1 MRLSLPV
8 NPAPQFHLGNS
19 VHRHLCQVKPDGVG
33 ENAIRAYVTVM
44 NEFSLRKWSMRLGA
58 LLIPVLFLLGIWWA
72 IDGIR
77 SWRDGPS
84 PETIASASLTGIR
97 EQNRLSAF
105 AANYAAVVTSEQ
117 QRFGLSAKKTLIM
130 QGLVRYE
137 VDLSKLSEDDVRWDA
152 STGILRVKI
161 PAIETAPPQI
171 DLKSIQEYGE
181 KGILRAFTN
190 VDDVLD
196 DANRDKGVAELTRQA
211 NGPVPMRLARE
222 AFKKAITNN
231 FQSPLR
237 AAGLDAKVE
246 AYFADELGGNITTRW
261 DESTPLSE
269 IVR

>member
-1 MRLSLPV
+1 VSEAPVRVWMRPAAAIAASLLFIAIAYWTV
-8 NPAPQFHLGNS
+8 
-19 VHRHLCQVKPDGVG
+19 DG
-33 ENAIRAYVTVM
+33 
-44 NEFSLRKWSMRLGA
+44 F
-58 LLIPVLFLLGIWWA
+58 
-72 IDGIR
+72 R

-137 VDLSKLSEDDVRWDA
+137 VDLAKLTDDDVRWDA
-152 STGILRVKI
+152 ATKTLSVKI
-161 PAIETAPPQI
+161 PPIETAPPQI

-181 KGILRAFTN
+181 NGILRAFTN

-196 DANRDKGVAELTRQA
+196 DANRAKGQAELVRQA
-211 NGPVPMRLARE
+211 NGPVPMRLARD
-222 AFKKAITNN
+222 AFKRAIAQN
-231 FQSPLR
+231 FQVPLR

-246 AYFADELGGNITTRW
+246 TYFADELGGDVSTRW
-261 DESTPLSE
+261 DESTPLSD
-269 IVR
+269 IVNDRQ

>member
-1 MRLSLPV
+1 MTANPV
-8 NPAPQFHLGNS
+8 RS
-19 VHRHLCQVKPDGVG
+19 
-33 ENAIRAYVTVM
+33 
-44 NEFSLRKWSMRLGA
+44 WSMRFA
-58 LLIPVLFLLGIWWA
+58 AFAVPILFILMIWWA
-72 IDGIR
+72 VDGFR

-137 VDLSKLSEDDVRWDA
+137 VDMAKLTEDDVRWDA
-152 STGILRVKI
+152 STGTLRVKI

-171 DLKSIQEYGE
+171 DMNSIQEYGE
-181 KGILRAFTN
+181 NGLLRAFTN

-196 DANRDKGVAELTRQA
+196 DANRAKGQAELVRQA
-211 NGPVPMRLARE
+211 NGPVPMKLARD
-222 AFKKAITNN
+222 AFKRAIAQN
-231 FQSPLR
+231 FQVPLR

-246 AYFADELGGNITTRW
+246 AYFADELGGNVTTRW

-269 IVR
+269 IAKQK

>member
-1 MRLSLPV
+1 MTANPV
-8 NPAPQFHLGNS
+8 RNWPVRIA
-19 VHRHLCQVKPDGVG
+19 
-33 ENAIRAYVTVM
+33 AIAVPII
-44 NEFSLRKWSMRLGA
+44 
-58 LLIPVLFLLGIWWA
+58 LILMIWWA
-72 IDGIR
+72 VDGIR

-137 VDLSKLSEDDVRWDA
+137 VDMAKLTEDDVRWDS
-152 STGILRVKI
+152 STSTLRVKI

-171 DLKSIQEYGE
+171 DMGSIQEYGE
-181 KGILRAFTN
+181 NGLLRAFTN

-196 DANRDKGVAELTRQA
+196 DANRAKGQAELVRQA
-211 NGPVPMRLARE
+211 NGPVPMKLARD
-222 AFKKAITNN
+222 AFKRAIAQN
-231 FQSPLR
+231 FQAPLR

-269 IVR
+269 IVK

>member
-1 MRLSLPV
+1 
-8 NPAPQFHLGNS
+8 
-19 VHRHLCQVKPDGVG
+19 
-33 ENAIRAYVTVM
+33 M
-44 NEFSLRKWSMRLGA
+44 NEFSLRNWSMRIGA

-222 AFKKAITNN
+222 AFKRAITNN
-231 FQSPLR
+231 FQAPLR

>member
-1 MRLSLPV
+1 MTANPV
-8 NPAPQFHLGNS
+8 
-19 VHRHLCQVKPDGVG
+19 R
-33 ENAIRAYVTVM
+33 E
-44 NEFSLRKWSMRLGA
+44 WSMRFAA
-58 LLIPVLFLLGIWWA
+58 LSVPILFILMIWWA
-72 IDGIR
+72 VDGIR

-137 VDLSKLSEDDVRWDA
+137 VDMSKLTDDDVRWDA
-152 STGILRVKI
+152 STSTLRVKI

-171 DLKSIQEYGE
+171 DMNSIQEYGE
-181 KGILRAFTN
+181 NGILRAFTN

-196 DANRDKGVAELTRQA
+196 DANRAKGQTELVRQA
-211 NGPVPMRLARE
+211 NGPVPMKLARD
-222 AFKKAITNN
+222 AFKRAIAQN
-231 FQSPLR
+231 FQVPLR
-237 AAGLDAKVE
+237 AAGVDAKVE
-246 AYFADELGGNITTRW
+246 AYFADELGGNVTSRW

-269 IVR
+269 IVK

>member
-1 MRLSLPV
+1 LALPHFV
-8 NPAPQFHLGNS
+8 PIKGMTANP
-19 VHRHLCQVKPDGVG
+19 VRD
-33 ENAIRAYVTVM
+33 
-44 NEFSLRKWSMRLGA
+44 WSMRFAALA
-58 LLIPVLFLLGIWWA
+58 VPILLILMIWWA
-72 IDGIR
+72 VDGFR

-137 VDLSKLSEDDVRWDA
+137 VDMAKLSDDDVRWDA
-152 STGILRVKI
+152 STSTLRVKI
-161 PAIETAPPQI
+161 PPIETAPPQI
-171 DLKSIQEYGE
+171 DLNSIQEYGE
-181 KGILRAFTN
+181 NGILRAFTN

-196 DANRDKGVAELTRQA
+196 DANRAKGQAELVRQA
-211 NGPVPMRLARE
+211 KGPVPMKLARD
-222 AFKKAITNN
+222 AFKRAIAQN
-231 FQSPLR
+231 FQVPLR

-246 AYFADELGGNITTRW
+246 AYFADELGGNVTTRW

-269 IVR
+269 IAKQK